1 MSIVLAHVFTRT
13 HDGLYDPKEDISLAG
28 QCPALRLP
36 GVLGFRVVRNTAKD
50 MFAGEVEVES
60 WAAMEAWEDWCQ
72 SPEADEWREKF
83 GKTGQFN
90 ERITFEVHK

>member
-1 MSIVLAHVFTRT
+1 
-13 HDGLYDPKEDISLAG
+13 
-28 QCPALRLP
+28 
-36 GVLGFRVVRNTAKD
+36 
-50 MFAGEVEVES
+50 MFAGEVEMES
-60 WAAMEAWEDWCQ
+60 WAAMEAWENWWQ